1 MARLVL
7 LVAVVAL
14 ICGGFYSWSR
24 KQGLTRGDAQSKRP
38 GGGHV
43 ALLTEAVAYVG
54 AILVLA
60 GGAAAIG
67 QHWNDISD
75 WARVGVFAVAAALF
89 LTVGFVVRG
98 VHEAAVQRLVG
109 VLWFLSVA
117 CVAGAAGFAAHGV
130 YGKSGEVTALLIGI
144 TVSVYAAA
152 LWLVRRGALQNLA
165 LFAGLVVTICGT
177 IAIVARGSAPSL
189 AIALALWGFGLAWA
203 LVGWRRYVEPLW
215 VAVPVGVLL
224 ALLAPSFTLTDHGWM
239 HAIGLVTA
247 AAVMA
252 ASIPLRNTVLLAM
265 GTIAMFGYVT
275 SMVVRYFADSLGA
288 PTALAL
294 TGGFILILAAISA
307 RLMRAT
313 RKPQSEQQFADG
325 SSHHDRPKVS

>member
-1 MARLVL
+1 M
-7 LVAVVAL
+7 
-14 ICGGFYSWSR
+14 
-24 KQGLTRGDAQSKRP
+24 
-38 GGGHV
+38 
-43 ALLTEAVAYVG
+43 
-54 AILVLA
+54 
-60 GGAAAIG
+60 
-67 QHWNDISD
+67 
-75 WARVGVFAVAAALF
+75 
-89 LTVGFVVRG
+89 
-98 VHEAAVQRLVG
+98 
-109 VLWFLSVA
+109 
-117 CVAGAAGFAAHGV
+117 
-130 YGKSGEVTALLIGI
+130 
-144 TVSVYAAA
+144 YAAA

-177 IAIVARGSAPSL
+177 IATVARGSAPSL

-275 SMVVRYFADSLGA
+275 SMVVRYFADSLGV